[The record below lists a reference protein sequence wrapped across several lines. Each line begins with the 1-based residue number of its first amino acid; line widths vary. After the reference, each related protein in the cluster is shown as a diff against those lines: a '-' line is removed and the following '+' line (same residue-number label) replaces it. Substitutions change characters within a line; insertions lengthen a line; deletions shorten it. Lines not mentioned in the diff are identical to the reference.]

1 MLFTFEGNT
10 TLNPYLSPAT
20 SHLELSHPS
29 LTDRLILAEYD
40 NKPYENYRTG
50 QTRSNGRSLR
60 GAIRLQ
66 GDNWKKEQWE
76 CNFLVK
82 AAQVTLLEQL
92 LQAQQDDV
100 LSCNLVDRWIDGIVM
115 TKNVWIDVDR
125 QYLSLVAANSWFRL
139 QFQLLEV

>member
-1 MLFTFEGNT
+1 MLFTWEGNT
-10 TLNPYLSPAT
+10 ATNPYLLPAT

-29 LTDRLILAEYD
+29 LSDRLLLAEYD
-40 NKPYENYRTG
+40 NQPYQNYRMG
-50 QTRSNGRSLR
+50 QTRSNGRSLL

-82 AAQVTLLEQL
+82 SAQTVLFEQL
-92 LQAQQDDV
+92 LQAQQDDI
-100 LSCNLVDRWIDGIVM
+100 LPCEIIDRWIDGVVV
-115 TKNVWIDVDR
+115 TKNVWIEIDR
-125 QYLSLVAANSWFRL
+125 QYLTLAAANSWFRL

>member
-1 MLFTFEGNT
+1 MLITWEGST
-10 TLNPYLSPAT
+10 ATNPYLSPAT

-29 LTDRLILAEYD
+29 MSDRLILAEYD
-40 NKPYENYRTG
+40 NKPYENYRVG
-50 QTRSNGRSLR
+50 QTRSNERSLL

-66 GDNWKKEQWE
+66 GNNWKKNQWE

-82 AAQVTLLEQL
+82 SAQTVIFEQL
-92 LQAQQDDV
+92 LQAQQDDI
-100 LSCNLVDRWIDGIVM
+100 LPCSLVDRWFEGMVV
-115 TKNVWIDVDR
+115 TKNVWIDIDR